1 MSIKLLMFSYPTVL
15 LSQTQSYEN
24 QLNTVIQN
32 SQDIL
37 NKSNKLKALAI
48 TLTTFATAA
57 TVIAGVEAGIFI
69 VGWVE
74 AAFTAVAVAAD

>member
-1 MSIKLLMFSYPTVL
+1 MSIKPLMFSYPTVL

-24 QLNTVIQN
+24 QLNTVCQN

-57 TVIAGVEAGIFI
+57 TIIAAVEACIFI
-69 VGWVE
+69 VG
-74 AAFTAVAVAAD
+74 